1 MRGKKYSRI
10 MILTVVVVLMI
21 SSVPGWAAAV
31 IIVGPYLQAPTE
43 SSMTVMW
50 MTDVNSTGLV
60 EYGSLEELS
69 FKAFSSHDG
78 LVDSN
83 KRLHQ
88 VTIYGLKPGKTYSY
102 RAVSQEIIKFEPY
115 KVTYG
120 ETAKSPVYDFTT
132 LNRGEKNYSFIVL
145 NDVHE
150 NVENMKDRIA
160 RAGSQPFDLVF
171 FNGDIL
177 NHLVDERQIMEKLL
191 KPCSETF
198 AGRIPFCYV
207 RGNHEARGKYAR
219 QLKNYLGS
227 ADRKYYY
234 SFDHGPIH
242 FVVLDSGEDKE
253 DSHWAYSGLNDFDRY
268 RDQERQWLVREIES
282 AAFKSAKF
290 RVVLTH
296 IPLFGSGQGHGT
308 LDCREKW
315 AALLNKGKVDL
326 HISGHTHRY
335 AIHEPVSGERDYPV
349 VVGGAPQKERGTFI
363 RVEVSEKELSVTTTR
378 DDGEIVGS
386 FKVKARK

>member
-1 MRGKKYSRI
+1 MQKSNCLRI
-10 MILTVVVVLMI
+10 LVLTVLGLIMLVG
-21 SSVPGWAAAV
+21 VPSWSAV
-31 IIVGPYLQAPTE
+31 EIIAGPYLQSPTE

-60 EYGSLEELS
+60 EYGSREDLS
-69 FKAFSSHDG
+69 YKAISSHDG
-78 LVDSN
+78 LIDAN
-83 KRLHQ
+83 ERIHQ
-88 VTIYGLKPGKTYSY
+88 VTIYGLKPGGTYSY
-102 RAVSQEIIKFEPY
+102 RAVSQEIIIFEPY

-120 ETAKSPVYDFTT
+120 ETAKSVVYDFTT
-132 LNRGEKNYSFIVL
+132 LDQGKKNITFIVL

-150 NVENMKDRIA
+150 NVENMKDRLA
-160 RAGSQPFDLVF
+160 RAGSQPYDLVF
-171 FNGDIL
+171 LNGDIL
-177 NHLVDERQIMEKLL
+177 SHLETEEQIVNKLL
-191 KPCSETF
+191 KPCSEIF
-198 AGRIPFCYV
+198 ASRIPFCFV

-227 ADRKYYY
+227 ADQKYYY

-268 RDQERQWLVREIES
+268 RDQERQWLVSEIES

-315 AALLNKGKVDL
+315 APLLNKGKVDL

-335 AIHEPVSGERDYPV
+335 AVLESVPGEHDYPIII
-349 VVGGAPQKERGTFI
+349 GGGPQKEGGTFI
-363 RVEVSEKELSVTTTR
+363 RVEATENELAVTMTR

-386 FKVKARK
+386 FKVKARR